1 MYGEAV
7 NGLHGYFKEDS
18 RAAAREALTVLPA
31 DRRLGIRI
39 EEADG
44 ALLGIQYEVRNLER
58 SRLLEKTQVSD
69 WTQAEMCIRDRFN
82 SAMIEQL
89 LAMKDYDAC
98 LQFLA
103 EKGWGDPDTP
113 MDAEAIL
120 SRESE
125 KTWSAVRELIR
136 DDASVLDV
144 LFYPNLFHNLKAAIK
159 ESVTGKSYGKVY
171 FDDCSID
178 PKEMLRI
185 IQDRDYLSLPENMR
199 AAAQEAHETFLH
211 TGDGQLCD
219 IIVDRACLEAIYKA
233 GQEAEASIIRD
244 YAESTVAVAD
254 IKIAVRSQKTAKTL
268 ESVSYTHLDVYKRQD
283 NPCGE
288 GSRSEGGADA

>member
-1 MYGEAV
+1 MSDVKYTYAV
-7 NGLHGYFKEDS
+7 ARI
-18 RAAAREALTVLPA
+18 RAM
-31 DRRLGIRI
+31 
-39 EEADG
+39 
-44 ALLGIQYEVRNLER
+44 
-58 SRLLEKTQVSD
+58 
-69 WTQAEMCIRDRFN
+69 EMSLFN

-159 ESVTGKSYGKVY
+159 ESVTGKSHGKVY

-199 AAAQEAHETFLH
+199 AAAKRRMRHFFIRETGSSATSSW
-211 TGDGQLCD
+211 TGRAWRSS
-219 IIVDRACLEAIYKA
+219 IRRDRRRMPPSSA
-233 GQEAEASIIRD
+233 
-244 YAESTVAVAD
+244 TT
-254 IKIAVRSQKTAKTL
+254 RSPRWPWRT
-268 ESVSYTHLDVYKRQD
+268 
-283 NPCGE
+283 
-288 GSRSEGGADA
+288 